1 MGLTASAPFDGVND
15 QNLAI
20 AYISTLIL
28 VFFVRLLCFQAPHN
42 IVFLPGADGRFEDH
56 PVPSRRFSHR
66 CQRLR
71 GAGCRIRGNSREDAP
86 SAAED
91 GYKCSP
97 LTQTSHAALW
107 TAR

>member
-15 QNLAI
+15 ENLAI

-28 VFFVRLLCFQAPHN
+28 VFFVRSPCFQAPYN
-42 IVFLPGADGRFEDH
+42 TVSPPGADGRSEDH

-66 CQRLR
+66 CQRLQGSR
-71 GAGCRIRGNSREDAP
+71 CRIGGTSRDDAP
-86 SAAED
+86 STAED
-91 GYKCSP
+91 GYKRSP

-107 TAR
+107 TS